1 MKVNIKCLSG
11 NILKILAAIFM
22 VIDHAGILFF
32 PREIIFRIIGRLA
45 LPIFAFM
52 IAEGAR
58 YTRNKV
64 RYILT
69 IGGLAFLCQL
79 GYYIF
84 AKDLYMCIL
93 VTFTLAIAMIYALGF
108 FKKCLFSDKVGIAGK
123 IFSALPFIATVILVY
138 FLNTKIQIDYG
149 FYGCM
154 LPVFASLF
162 DFRGIEL
169 PKKAEWLDSV
179 YLRISALAI
188 GLILLAASYGSIAWY
203 SLLAIPLLLLY
214 SEKRGKANLKYFFY
228 IFYPVHLVVL
238 EGIYILIRYL
248 K

>member
-1 MKVNIKCLSG
+1 MKVNIRCLSG
-11 NILKILAAIFM
+11 NILKLLAAVFM
-22 VIDHAGILFF
+22 VVDHVGIMFF
-32 PREIIFRIIGRLA
+32 PGRLIFRIIGRLA
-45 LPIFAFM
+45 MPIFAFM

-64 RYILT
+64 KYILM
-69 IGGLAFLCQL
+69 IGGLGFLCQL
-79 GYYIF
+79 GYYVF
-84 AKDLYMCIL
+84 AQDLYMCIL

-108 FKKCLFSDKVGIAGK
+108 FKKCLFSDKVDIPGK
-123 IFSALPFIATVILVY
+123 IFSALPFIVSVIVVY
-138 FLNTKIQIDYG
+138 FINTKLDIDYG
-149 FYGCM
+149 FYGCL

-162 DFRGIEL
+162 DFRGIDL

-179 YLRISALAI
+179 YMRIGSLAVGLVLLSANLT
-188 GLILLAASYGSIAWY
+188 GVFWW

-214 SEKRGKANLKYFFY
+214 SEKRGRLNLKYFFY

-238 EGIYILIRYL
+238 EGLYMLLIYL